1 MASIPAQPNAAYTS
15 STAVAETTISN
26 LTTRFP
32 GKVQIHLHPSSSLPS
47 AITSPSDSDTH
58 SPNINANLPV
68 PLLWTVESLKLLRSY
83 GLTGLFTGTLAQFPQ
98 QNIFLGL
105 PIQLLPEEVVYL
117 LRRDLAVI
125 VDEASSYR
133 PNNKEELKEV
143 ERVIEED
150 RKSEQLSAWHERQLL
165 RAKHSKSPLN
175 PLSSSPPSEKDLN
188 GLPWHYTIPTTSSHL
203 PWYAPVTY
211 TTLSSIQSLFPYP
224 TTEAEIASVGLFEYL
239 VGDKGMWSMNGLRFG
254 GPFAVYPGDPLR
266 YHSHYTAQLVL
277 EKENIALTSLVA
289 NGRLGTAVKKTH
301 LLCCVENFDA
311 KLGLGEVVGGSGS
324 GEKGGRKVLS
334 SLRAGLFDNAPSK
347 EEAVREGGRKFA
359 AYNVFSLAWAGF
371 GT

>member
-1 MASIPAQPNAAYTS
+1 MASIPAQPNAASTS

-83 GLTGLFTGTLAQFPQ
+83 GLTGSFTGTLAQFPQ

-105 PIQLLPEEVVYL
+105 PIQLLPEEVIYL

-133 PNNKEELKEV
+133 PNKKEELKEV

-165 RAKHSKSPLN
+165 RAKHSKSPLTPSLP
-175 PLSSSPPSEKDLN
+175 PLHPKKTSMDYH
-188 GLPWHYTIPTTSSHL
+188 GTT
-203 PWYAPVTY
+203 
-211 TTLSSIQSLFPYP
+211 QSLQPPP
-224 TTEAEIASVGLFEYL
+224 TSPEAEIASVGLFEYL
-239 VGDKGMWSMNGLRFG
+239 VGDKGMWCMNGLRFG
-254 GPFAVYPGDPLR
+254 GAFAVYPGDPLR

-347 EEAVREGGRKFA
+347 EGEAVREGGRKFA